1 MPRAVVIGLDG
12 AAWHLL
18 DPMIEAGAMPRLAAL
33 KEKGAWGT
41 LASTVPTYTPPAWTS
56 AATGVNPG
64 RHGIYGFIA
73 GNAQSDRQE
82 LVHSGMIKAPSIW
95 EIANEQGARA
105 GIYNLP
111 LTYPPRSLDGWMVSG
126 MMTPGYGEH
135 LKGFASWGGGGGKGG
150 DRTGAQLEQRILQW
164 APGYVVDVS
173 ANYETDWRDEGLAQR
188 ALASIRQRET
198 VLRGLLELDPPD
210 VLFTVQEAPDRLQH
224 VYYRYM
230 DPSDPLHGSD
240 DGARIRDA
248 VVECFAAIDG
258 IVGLLEDYADP
269 PDGGGVV
276 VCSDHGFT
284 AWEVSVH
291 VNALLEQ
298 WGYLKLK
305 GGGKAMQSGLAR
317 RMVPLAKKVLPRKL
331 ARRAKGR
338 TFAAI
343 DWERTTAF
351 ASPIPQQGV
360 FVNVAGR
367 ERFGIVS
374 RARLEPLKEELTERF
389 LELRDLEGEPV
400 TDRVHRAEDVFHGD
414 ALEGAPDVLP
424 VLRDHRYELDDE
436 LFHKEPFTDLSHL
449 PRGVHHPDGIV
460 VVAGAGVRRGRIE
473 GSVMDV
479 MPTLLY
485 QAGLAVPEGL
495 DGNVLA
501 AAFEPGALEDRPVAS
516 TAALSSADKDET
528 SPYSQEEEALIEES
542 LRGLGYL

>member
-1 MPRAVVIGLDG
+1 MSPKAVVIGLDG

-18 DPMIEAGAMPRLAAL
+18 DPMIEAGALPRLGAL
-33 KEKGAWGT
+33 RDRGAWGT

-82 LVHSGMIKAPSIW
+82 LVHSGMIRASALW

-126 MMTPGYGEH
+126 MMTPGYSEH
-135 LKGFASWGGGGGKGG
+135 LKGFASWGGKDG
-150 DRTGAQLEQRILQW
+150 TNAQLEQRILGW
-164 APGYVVDVS
+164 APDYVVDVS
-173 ANYETDWRDEGLAQR
+173 ANYETDWRDEGLAER
-188 ALASIRQRET
+188 ALASIRQREA
-198 VLRGLLELDPPD
+198 VLRGLLELDPPE
-210 VLFTVQEAPDRLQH
+210 VVFTVQEAADRLQH

-230 DPSDPLHGSD
+230 DPRDELYSSPEAG
-240 DGARIRDA
+240 RIRAA
-248 VVECFAAIDG
+248 VVECFAAMDR
-258 IVGLLEDYADP
+258 IVGLLEDFADP
-269 PDGGGVV
+269 PTGGGVV

-291 VNALLEQ
+291 VNALLER

-305 GGGKAMQSGLAR
+305 GTGKAMQSGLAR
-317 RMVPLAKKVLPRKL
+317 KVVPLAKRVLPRNL
-331 ARRAKGR
+331 ARQAKGR

-343 DWERTTAF
+343 DWERTSAF

-367 ERFGIVS
+367 ERFGIVPPEKLG
-374 RARLEPLKEELTERF
+374 ALKDELTQRF
-389 LELRDLEGEPV
+389 LDLRDHRGDPV
-400 TDRVHRAEDVFHGD
+400 TDRVHRAEEVFHGD

-460 VVAGAGVRRGRIE
+460 VVAGSGVRAGRIE
-473 GSVMDV
+473 GSVTDV
-479 MPTLLY
+479 TPTLLY
-485 QAGLAVPEGL
+485 QAGLKVPEGL
-495 DGNVLA
+495 DGNVLVD
-501 AAFEPGALEDRPVAS
+501 AFDAETLRDRPVAT
-516 TAALSSADKDET
+516 TAALSSAEKDET

>member
-1 MPRAVVIGLDG
+1 MSPKSVVVGLDG

-33 KEKGAWGT
+33 RDRGAWGT

-73 GNAQSDRQE
+73 GHAQSDRQE
-82 LVHSGMIKAPSIW
+82 LVHSGMIKAPAIW
-95 EIANEQGARA
+95 EIANGQGARA

-111 LTYPPRSLDGWMVSG
+111 LTYPPRTLDGWMVSG

-135 LKGFASWGGGGGKGG
+135 LKGFASWGGGGGGKDG
-150 DRTGAQLEQRILQW
+150 TGAQLEQRILEW

-173 ANYETDWRDEGLAQR
+173 ANYETDWRDEGLAAR
-188 ALASIRQRET
+188 ALASIRQREA

-210 VLFTVQEAPDRLQH
+210 LVFTVQEAPDRLQH

-230 DPSDPLHGSD
+230 DPADPLYSAG
-240 DGARIRDA
+240 DGPRLRAA
-248 VVECFAAIDG
+248 VVECFAAIDR
-258 IVGLLEDYADP
+258 IVGLLEDFADP
-269 PDGGGVV
+269 PQGGGVV

-317 RMVPLAKKVLPRKL
+317 KIVPLAKRVLPRKL
-331 ARRAKGR
+331 ARQAKGR
-338 TFAAI
+338 TFATI

-367 ERFGIVS
+367 ERYGIVPPEK
-374 RARLEPLKEELTERF
+374 LEALKDEITTRF
-389 LELRDLEGEPV
+389 LELRDHKGERV

-460 VVAGAGVRRGRIE
+460 VVAGAGVRPGRIR

-479 MPTLLY
+479 TPTALY

-495 DGNVLA
+495 DGGVLEG
-501 AAFEPGALEDRPVAS
+501 AFEAGVLEDRPVET

>member
-1 MPRAVVIGLDG
+1 MSRKAVVIGLDG

-33 KEKGAWGT
+33 RDRGAWGT
-41 LASTVPTYTPPAWTS
+41 LTSTVPTYTPPAWTS

-82 LVHSGMIKAPSIW
+82 LVHSGMIKAPAVW
-95 EIANEQGARA
+95 EIANGQGARA

-111 LTYPPRSLDGWMVSG
+111 LTYPPRTLDGWMVSG
-126 MMTPGYGEH
+126 MMTPGYGEQ
-135 LKGFASWGGGGGKGG
+135 LKGFASWGGAG
-150 DRTGAQLEQRILQW
+150 TGTQLEQRILEW

-188 ALASIRQRET
+188 ALASIRQREA
-198 VLRGLLELDPPD
+198 VLKGLLELDPPE
-210 VLFTVQEAPDRLQH
+210 VVFTVQEAPDRLQH

-230 DPSDPLHGSD
+230 DPSDPLYSAG
-240 DGARIRDA
+240 DGPRLRAA
-248 VVECFAAIDG
+248 VVECFAAMDR
-258 IVGLLEDYADP
+258 IVGLLEDYAG
-269 PDGGGVV
+269 PDGGVV

-305 GGGKAMQSGLAR
+305 GSGKAMQSGLAR
-317 RMVPLAKKVLPRKL
+317 RMVPLAKRVLPRRL
-331 ARRAKGR
+331 ARQAKGR

-343 DWERTTAF
+343 DWERTSAF

-367 ERFGIVS
+367 ERFGIVPETK
-374 RARLEPLKEELTERF
+374 LESLKDELVERF
-389 LELRDLEGEPV
+389 RALRDHKGEPV
-400 TDRVHRAEDVFHGD
+400 TDRVHRAEEVFHGD

-460 VVAGAGVRRGRIE
+460 VVAGAGVRPGHIE

-479 MPTLLY
+479 TPTLLY

-495 DGNVLA
+495 DGGVLVD
-501 AAFEPGALEDRPVAS
+501 AFDPATLGDRPVES